1 MIAAPLILFRIA
13 KCSHGSIHAELVAY
27 KKEKETAEKM
37 KMEELKKS
45 MIVSKISDE
54 PIQEL
59 KKLNLSDET
68 VRKVEHDLE
77 TAAKNKVTEI
87 QGQYYETFD

>member
-1 MIAAPLILFRIA
+1 
-13 KCSHGSIHAELVAY
+13 
-27 KKEKETAEKM
+27 M
-37 KMEELKKS
+37 KIEELKKS